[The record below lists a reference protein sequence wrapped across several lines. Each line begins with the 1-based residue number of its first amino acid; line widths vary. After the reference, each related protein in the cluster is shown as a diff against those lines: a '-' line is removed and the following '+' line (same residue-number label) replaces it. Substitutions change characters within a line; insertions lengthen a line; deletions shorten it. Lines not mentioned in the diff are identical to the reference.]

1 MVSSEE
7 LLRRRV
13 QALLDHSG
21 RTRKDMSVYLG
32 KSQSWATDFFHGRHG
47 VTLKDLDRLARF
59 FGVSVPSL
67 FELDGFRFRDR
78 RRVQRRRCGKDRRV
92 AASDRRKSA

>member
-1 MVSSEE
+1 MVSSAE

-21 RTRKDMSVYLG
+21 RTRKELAIYLG
-32 KSQSWATDFFHGRHG
+32 NQPTWSTEFFHGRHG

-59 FGVSVPSL
+59 FGVSVPAL
-67 FELDGFRFRDR
+67 FELDGYRFRDR
-78 RRVQRRRCGKDRRV
+78 RRGPRRTGRDRRV
-92 AASDRRKSA
+92 GGDRRKGG